1 MEQAIIER
9 DSQVDQL
16 IDDNKMLQDRIK
28 EADRTQ
34 D

>member
-16 IDDNKMLQDRIK
+16 IDDNKMLQDRLK